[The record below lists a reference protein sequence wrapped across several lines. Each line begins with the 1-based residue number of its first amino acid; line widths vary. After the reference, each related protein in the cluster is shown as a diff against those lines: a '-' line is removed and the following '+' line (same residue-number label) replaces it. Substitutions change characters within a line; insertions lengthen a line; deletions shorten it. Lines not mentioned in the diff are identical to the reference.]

1 MIAHVTAAALASE
14 NKSLAH
20 PGSVDTIP
28 TSANQED
35 HVSMATYAARRL
47 DDMAQNTAVIIG
59 IELLA
64 AAQGIDFHRPL
75 TTSPHLEHVHAQLRQ
90 KVPVYDQDRFFAP
103 DIEAAKG
110 MVMRG
115 ELSASCKELF
125 TSLHP

>member
-1 MIAHVTAAALASE
+1 
-14 NKSLAH
+14 
-20 PGSVDTIP
+20 
-28 TSANQED
+28 
-35 HVSMATYAARRL
+35 MATYAARRL

-90 KVPVYDQDRFFAP
+90 RVAVYDQDRFFAP

-125 TSLHP
+125 ASLHP

>member
-1 MIAHVTAAALASE
+1 
-14 NKSLAH
+14 
-20 PGSVDTIP
+20 
-28 TSANQED
+28 
-35 HVSMATYAARRL
+35 MATYAARRL

-75 TTSPHLEHVHAQLRQ
+75 KTSPHLEHVHEQLRQ
-90 KVPVYDQDRFFAP
+90 KVPFYDQDRFFAP

-125 TSLHP
+125 TALHP

>member
-1 MIAHVTAAALASE
+1 
-14 NKSLAH
+14 
-20 PGSVDTIP
+20 
-28 TSANQED
+28 
-35 HVSMATYAARRL
+35 MATYAARRL

-90 KVPVYDQDRFFAP
+90 KVSFYEEDRFFAP

-125 TSLHP
+125 TTLHP